1 MVVQVT
7 ERCPAGNHEPELV
20 RLSSVV
26 DIRLRLPDCSRL
38 SSRVNKRRSESKD
51 VNVNITASS
60 SSSKQ
65 YKMGLLRV
73 DATTRET
80 L

>member
-26 DIRLRLPDCSRL
+26 DIRLPDCSRL